1 MREDVQVLLQVQE
14 IDLELRDLEDKRRQ
28 IPARRA
34 TLLQE
39 ATLLQAEAGAI
50 HERMRVLLLEGR
62 ERETEL
68 RTQEDR
74 AARYQGQLDA
84 VRTNR
89 EFVSLL
95 SEIKGV
101 KERASAAEDR
111 ALAIL
116 TETEQLRARAA
127 ELEKEIERSREAS
140 AAERQALDAQEA
152 ELEGELAARRD
163 RRNVL
168 ALRVGTGLLRKYDGI
183 LRRGR
188 LPAVFAL
195 RGRACGNCYG
205 TLPLQAASEIR
216 RREEP
221 TTCEHCG
228 VILYVPDV
236 EGAAG

>member
-1 MREDVQVLLQVQE
+1 MREDVQVILQVQE
-14 IDLELRDLEDKRRQ
+14 IDLELKEIQARKQE
-28 IPARRA
+28 IPGRRA

-50 HERMRVLLLEGR
+50 HERMRMLLLEGR
-62 ERETEL
+62 ERESEM
-68 RTQEDR
+68 RSQEDR
-74 AARYQGQLDA
+74 AAHYQGQLDA

-89 EFVSLL
+89 EFVTLL

-111 ALAIL
+111 ALVIL

-152 ELEGELAARRD
+152 ELEQELAVRRD
-163 RRNVL
+163 RRNIL
-168 ALRVGTGLLRKYDGI
+168 AGRVGAELLRKYDGI
-183 LRRGR
+183 LRRNR
-188 LPAVFAL
+188 LPALFAL

-228 VILYVPDV
+228 VILYVADAEV
-236 EGAAG
+236 AAG